1 MRKFTVYWRPGVLS
15 FWYYLFSFPLINTAL
30 HILLWGDFFFLQI
43 FMKYSFVKNG
53 GVSSGWHWIW
63 VFYAFFFFFIP
74 RESWSRKAGQAAQM
88 PAWAMEPGLWQW
100 KPSWQTSC
108 LPSCAHQPIE
118 HCWGI
123 DLLEPH
129 GSPLLCAS
137 GLREEWFGGESCK
150 LGHREARL
158 FWGWTRDQTMSFANH
173 SHLYRMAWDGREH
186 QDHLG
191 PTPQLQAG
199 LP

>member
-1 MRKFTVYWRPGVLS
+1 MGRF
-15 FWYYLFSFPLINTAL
+15 LFSTNIYEILFCEKWRSFIRPTL
-30 HILLWGDFFFLQI
+30 HLSILCFFFFLLP
-43 FMKYSFVKNG
+43 M
-53 GVSSGWHWIW
+53 
-63 VFYAFFFFFIP
+63 
-74 RESWSRKAGQAAQM
+74 ESWSRKAGQAAQM

-108 LPSCAHQPIE
+108 LPSCAHQPTE